1 MRFTVPQFID
11 YEAKIVGPL
20 TFRQFV
26 YVGMAGAVC
35 FVLYFTAPFSLF
47 LISCFVLGGGALAFA
62 FIKIGG
68 RSLPTI
74 LANLL
79 RFSLT
84 PKMYIWR
91 KKETPVTVY
100 KKTTP
105 ASAESALG
113 RSPATG
119 EAAGEEE
126 LPLKIA
132 EKSRLKKMKIQI
144 ETKTK

>member
-20 TFRQFV
+20 TFRQFI
-26 YVGMAGAVC
+26 YVGIAGAVC
-35 FVLYFTAPFSLF
+35 FVFYFTFPFYIF
-47 LISCFVLGGGALAFA
+47 IISCIILGGGALAFA

-91 KKETPVTVY
+91 KKEATVTVF
-100 KKTTP
+100 KK
-105 ASAESALG
+105 EIKK
-113 RSPATG
+113 
-119 EAAGEEE
+119 EEKIEEE

-132 EKSRLKKMKIQI
+132 EKSRLKKMKTQI

>member
-20 TFRQFV
+20 TFRQFI
-26 YVGMAGAVC
+26 YVGIAGAVC
-35 FVLYFTAPFSLF
+35 FVFYFTFPFYIF
-47 LISCFVLGGGALAFA
+47 IISCIILGGGALAFA

-91 KKETPVTVY
+91 KKEELVTVY

-105 ASAESALG
+105 ASAESA
-113 RSPATG
+113 AD
-119 EAAGEEE
+119 EEE

-132 EKSRLKKMKIQI
+132 EKSRLKKMKTQI